1 MIQVSYFKNVS
12 PEAAGV
18 KSARV
23 RAFVEGL
30 EQARLS
36 RHNIILARGD
46 RIFYENYR
54 APFGPD
60 VLHRMYSVSKSFV
73 SLAVGFAV
81 QDGLLSLDDT
91 MEKHFERELE
101 GQNDKYMR
109 AQTVRNMLM
118 MSTAKPA
125 PNWFAS
131 RGADRVAYYFANKAV
146 PSRPGG
152 TIFQYDSSGSFVLG
166 ALVERLCG
174 MPFME
179 YLRLKLFDKIGVSK
193 EARCLVCP
201 GGHSWGDSAV
211 LATARDLLAVARF
224 TMNGGSWQGEQ
235 LLDAGYVKDATSKL
249 IDNSPYSTNEY
260 NAQGYGYLIWKCWGK
275 GCQFAI
281 CAPEKDLILIYNG
294 DNQGLDFA
302 PALIFNS
309 FYKYIVDTAGDPMP
323 ESVESDWLCAWS
335 DRLTLMSAHG
345 EPSSPLAGKIN
356 GRHFILESNHMG
368 ITEFTLNFNGSE
380 GSFNYKNAQGE
391 KSLPFGMRKNI
402 FGLFPEEGYSREVGG
417 VGCPGHR
424 YKCAAS
430 AAWLSPERL
439 YLDVQIIDDYLGRL
453 GITFGFIQDSE
464 DGTDGVDRTDC
475 TNCANHASRADG
487 VNLAD
492 CANHASHADGAN
504 LADCANHASR
514 TDCANLADC
523 TENANRVEPADQP
536 QSSGIKVGLQMVKT
550 AEDFLNEYSGFA
562 AGYSQSED

>member
-1 MIQVSYFKNVS
+1 MSYFRSVS

-18 KSARV
+18 KSANV

-30 EQARLS
+30 ERARLS
-36 RHNIILARGD
+36 THDIILARGD
-46 RIFYENYR
+46 KIFYENYR

-101 GQNDKYMR
+101 GQTDKYMR

-131 RGADRVAYYFANKAV
+131 RGADRVADYFANKAM

-174 MPFME
+174 MSFMD
-179 YLRLKLFDKIGVSK
+179 YLRVKLFDKIGVSK
-193 EARCLVCP
+193 EAHCLTCP

-224 TMNGGSWQGEQ
+224 TLNGGSWEGEQ
-235 LLDAGYVKDATSKL
+235 LLDADYVKDATSKL

-275 GCQFAI
+275 GFAFNGMGCQFAI
-281 CAPEKDLILIYNG
+281 CVPEKDLILIYNG

-309 FYKYIVDTAGDPMP
+309 FYRYIVDTAGEPLP
-323 ESVESDWLCAWS
+323 ESVESEWLKKWS
-335 DRLTLMSAHG
+335 DSLILASAVG
-345 EPSSPLAGKIN
+345 EPSSPLADKLN
-356 GRHFILESNHMG
+356 GRRFILEPNHMG
-368 ITEFTLNFNGSE
+368 ITEFTLSFDGSK
-380 GSFNYKNAQGE
+380 GSFDYKNAQGE

-417 VGCPGHR
+417 VSCPGHK

-453 GITFGFIQDSE
+453 GITFGFIPDGADRGDSE
-464 DGTDGVDRTDC
+464 D
-475 TNCANHASRADG
+475 CADYTHSAGCISSAG
-487 VNLAD
+487 
-492 CANHASHADGAN
+492 STG
-504 LADCANHASR
+504 
-514 TDCANLADC
+514 
-523 TENANRVEPADQP
+523 QP
-536 QSSGIKVGLQMVKT
+536 KSSGIKVGLQMVKT

>member
-36 RHNIILARGD
+36 THNIILARGD

-91 MEKHFERELE
+91 MEKHFARELE

-131 RGADRVAYYFANKAV
+131 RGADRVAEYFANKAV

-174 MPFME
+174 MPFMD

-193 EARCLVCP
+193 EARCLTCP

-224 TMNGGSWQGEQ
+224 TMNSGSWQGEQ

-260 NAQGYGYLIWKCWGK
+260 NAQGYGYLIWKCWGEGFAFNGM

-323 ESVESDWLCAWS
+323 ESVESDWLCEWS
-335 DRLTLMSAHG
+335 DTLALASEVG

-356 GRHFILESNHMG
+356 GRRFILEPNHMG

-380 GSFNYKNAQGE
+380 GSFDYKNAQGE
-391 KSLPFGMRKNI
+391 KSLPFGMTKNI

-417 VGCPGHR
+417 VGCPGHK

-453 GITFGFIQDSE
+453 GITFGFIQD
-464 DGTDGVDRTDC
+464 D
-475 TNCANHASRADG
+475 
-487 VNLAD
+487 AD
-492 CANHASHADGAN
+492 CGNS
-504 LADCANHASR
+504 ADCDHSAGRDNSAGCV
-514 TDCANLADC
+514 D
-523 TENANRVEPADQP
+523 NAHERE
-536 QSSGIKVGLQMVKT
+536 STGFKVGIQMVKT

-562 AGYSQSED
+562 AGHTCC